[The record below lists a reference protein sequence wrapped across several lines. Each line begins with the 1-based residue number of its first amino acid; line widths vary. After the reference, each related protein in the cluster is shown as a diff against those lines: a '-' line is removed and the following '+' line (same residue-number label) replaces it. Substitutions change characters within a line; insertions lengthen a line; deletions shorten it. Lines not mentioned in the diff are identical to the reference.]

1 MQVFGEQARSEA
13 VSMPEFERALAAIPT
28 GYTEGEY
35 AGRRWGTT
43 AKRSA
48 DMKRIS
54 LFAEDL
60 SGTDIVSFNLYR
72 LSDGDALKP
81 CEMSSEKVMAF
92 VVGYRFDHLVDRK
105 AGTADKGE

>member
-1 MQVFGEQARSEA
+1 MAESEA
-13 VSMPEFERALAAIPT
+13 VSMPEFEQALTAIPT

-35 AGRRWGTT
+35 TGRRWGTT
-43 AKRSA
+43 VKRSA
-48 DMKRIS
+48 DLKRIS

-72 LSDGDALKP
+72 LGGGEALKP

-92 VVGYRFDHLVDRK
+92 VFGYRLEGSV
-105 AGTADKGE
+105 AGRSETMPDNE

>member
-1 MQVFGEQARSEA
+1 MAESET
-13 VSMPEFERALAAIPT
+13 VSMPEFERALSAIPT

-43 AKRSA
+43 VKRSA
-48 DMKRIS
+48 DLKRIS

-60 SGTDIVSFNLYR
+60 SGTDIVSFNFYR
-72 LSDGDALKP
+72 LSEGDSLKP

-92 VVGYRFDHLVDRK
+92 VTGYRLEHPNGISS
-105 AGTADKGE
+105 GTAVESK